1 MKTKQM
7 QMLSLLD
14 KETGEIQ
21 DFVPYDEN
29 YKLIHKHSSDAY
41 KEHKRMEELKIQGRG
56 KTWVACYHDPIK
68 ETIQEMT
75 FTEAGAVLKLLPYLQ
90 FKSEGKIIKDG
101 NTLGAKE
108 IGELLNK
115 GKTQTRAII
124 ERLEELKVIVKHKE
138 GRKNVYYISK
148 LFHTMGEVL
157 EGMRFTKLYQK
168 RTKEI
173 LNQLKLNEAGLL
185 YKMLP
190 YFHYSEYCLCKNPD
204 EEDPLKLDLL
214 TREELA
220 ELIGHEPETVSRYM
234 NALINQNVVLKMI
247 ASKSVNYYVHPDVM
261 FRKQM
266 EDERTE
272 QIREMFN
279 QFFERLKRSK
289 VSEE

>member
-1 MKTKQM
+1 MKRT
-7 QMLSLLD
+7 QMLTLLD
-14 KETGEIQ
+14 KETGEFH
-21 DFVPYDEN
+21 DYVAYDDN
-29 YKLIHKHSSDAY
+29 YKLVHKNSAEAY
-41 KEHKRMEELKIQGRG
+41 KEHKRLETLKTLGRG

-68 ETIQEMT
+68 EIIQEMT
-75 FTEAGAVLKLLPYLQ
+75 LTEAGAVLKLLPYLH
-90 FKSEGKIIKDG
+90 FKAEGKIAKDG
-101 NTLGAKE
+101 NSLGAKE
-108 IGELLNK
+108 IGDLLNK

-124 ERLEELKVIVKHKE
+124 ERLDALKVIVKQKE

-148 LFHTMGEVL
+148 MFHTMGEVL

-173 LNQLKLNEAGLL
+173 LDQLKLNEAGLL

-190 YFHYSEYCLCKNPD
+190 YFHYSEYCLCTNPD
-204 EEDPLKLDLL
+204 EEDATKLDLL

-220 ELIGHEPETVSRYM
+220 VLIGHEPETVSRYI
-234 NALINQNVVLKMI
+234 NALINQNVILKMT

-261 FRKQM
+261 FRKQV

-272 QIREMFN
+272 QIRELFN

-289 VSEE
+289 KTEED